1 MKQALKFLVII
12 LSIMIILLFGYQN
25 TLVLNAEEST
35 ETIESVES
43 TETTESVESTEY
55 SNVLEDLKRDKNF
68 NLNTYPGKDNDY
80 ALYVIQIAESNKDE
94 LFVYAYQPSHYSHDL
109 IATSITISNSF
120 P

>member
-1 MKQALKFLVII
+1 MTLFKYSMKQALKFLVII
-12 LSIMIILLFGYQN
+12 LSTMIILFFGYQN

-35 ETIESVES
+35 ETTESVEL

-80 ALYVIQIAESNKDE
+80 ALYVIQIIIIISYK
-94 LFVYAYQPSHYSHDL
+94 FWL
-109 IATSITISNSF
+109 IIPTKCIH
-120 P
+120 